1 VTPTVRL
8 LAAAV
13 TILAVTSAACSQN
26 DPSVEPGATVAATMP
41 TTTVVFTGT
50 PAELLPEMA
59 IDMSRLSAQ
68 VSEDGDGEDVTLA
81 RIVGLWAAAEPQVRD
96 THPELVASIQTTV
109 EMATSAVRRKRPADA
124 DKAFALLTNL
134 VDSYTGDG

>member
-1 VTPTVRL
+1 MTPTVRL

-13 TILAVTSAACSQN
+13 TILAVTSAACSEN
-26 DPSVEPGATVAATMP
+26 DPAVEPGATVAAPMP
-41 TTTVVFTGT
+41 TTTVVYTGT

-59 IDMSRLSAQ
+59 VDMSRLSAQ
-68 VSEDGDGEDVTLA
+68 VAEDGDAEDVTLA
-81 RIVGLWAAAEPQVRD
+81 RIVAMWAAAAPQVRATD
-96 THPELVASIQTTV
+96 PRLVASIETTV

-124 DKAFALLTNL
+124 DKAYTLLTNL

>member
-1 VTPTVRL
+1 MTATVRL

-13 TILAVTSAACSQN
+13 TILAVTSAACSEN
-26 DPSVEPGATVAATMP
+26 DPGVEPGATTAAPMP
-41 TTTVVFTGT
+41 TTTVVFTGS

-59 IDMSRLSAQ
+59 VDMSRLSAQ
-68 VSEDGDGEDVTLA
+68 VAEDGDAEDVTLA
-81 RIVGLWAAAEPQVRD
+81 RIVAMWAAAESQVRD
-96 THPELVASIQTTV
+96 TDPQLVASIQTTV

-124 DKAFALLTNL
+124 DKAYTLLTNL